1 MRKAIT
7 TLGIFL
13 IIAITVNA
21 FYVFYVD
28 PHIIILLEAV
38 SVSGGTLPR
47 NFFVIIK
54 DVEQQVCIM
63 LLFFGLV
70 LCFLRLYQINQHR
83 YLFDIDLLP
92 KLTDLDQLDSSL
104 KELSELPQD
113 LLETPIVQILAGSL
127 RRFQVTKNIES
138 AASSIEPAMQ
148 TMLVRYENDM
158 SVIRYIVWAVPSIG
172 FLGTVRGI
180 GQAMAEAE
188 TAVAGNIGPMTASLG
203 TAFNSTFVALI
214 ISLILMFMVSAIQS
228 SQEKELISV
237 QEYVERYLI
246 SRITKLV

>member
-1 MRKAIT
+1 
-7 TLGIFL
+7 
-13 IIAITVNA
+13 
-21 FYVFYVD
+21 
-28 PHIIILLEAV
+28 
-38 SVSGGTLPR
+38 
-47 NFFVIIK
+47 
-54 DVEQQVCIM
+54 M

-70 LCFLRLYQINQHR
+70 LCFLRLYHINQHR

>member
-1 MRKAIT
+1 MKKAIT

-13 IIAITVNA
+13 IIAIMVNA
-21 FYVFYVD
+21 FYAFYVD
-28 PHIIILLEAV
+28 PQIVVFRETASIV
-38 SVSGGTLPR
+38 GGTLPR

-63 LLFFGLV
+63 LLLFGLL
-70 LCFLRLYQINQHR
+70 LCFSRLYQINQHR

-92 KLTDLDQLDSSL
+92 KLTDLDQLDSAL
-104 KELSELPQD
+104 TELSELPED
-113 LLETPIVQILAGSL
+113 LLQTPIVQILSGSL

-138 AASSIEPAMQ
+138 AAASIEPAMQ

-214 ISLILMFMVSAIQS
+214 ISLILMFMVSAIQA